1 MSGADNVVWLGTP
14 AFPEAARTA
23 LADTRLRANLR
34 RATGTIRDKRL
45 AVAAE
50 LEDWEELRETAATIK
65 RHTLRHL
72 DHHLLRLEKAVTA
85 AGGVVHWAADA
96 AATPGPG
103 RLGLGLGLGL
113 CLMVM

>member
-45 AVAAE
+45 AVTSE
-50 LEDWEELRETAATIK
+50 LEDWEELRE
-65 RHTLRHL
+65 R
-72 DHHLLRLEKAVTA
+72 
-85 AGGVVHWAADA
+85 A
-96 AATPGPG
+96 AASNAT
-103 RLGLGLGLGL
+103 L
-113 CLMVM
+113 CATSTTISCAWRRR

>member
-1 MSGADNVVWLGTP
+1 MAGHSGL
-14 AFPEAARTA
+14 PEAARSA
-23 LADTRLRANLR
+23 LADSRLRTNLR

-50 LEDWEELRETAATIK
+50 LEDWEELRETAAAIK

-85 AGGVVHWAADA
+85 AGEWSTGRR
-96 AATPGPG
+96 TPPTPTASS
-103 RLGLGLGLGL
+103 RTW
-113 CLMVM
+113 